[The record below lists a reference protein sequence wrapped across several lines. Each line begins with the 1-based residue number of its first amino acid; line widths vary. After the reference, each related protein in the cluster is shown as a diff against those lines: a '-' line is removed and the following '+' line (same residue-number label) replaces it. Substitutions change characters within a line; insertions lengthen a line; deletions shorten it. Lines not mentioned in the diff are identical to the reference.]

1 MSDFYSVLHEV
12 RKTLSS
18 HEIKWFS
25 LSFFPLIYE
34 YEEKRKVRG
43 FSFEGDALSKIS
55 ETSHKRVL
63 KVEVSEKGELK
74 SVEGGDTFHC
84 KCSLL

>member
-1 MSDFYSVLHEV
+1 M
-12 RKTLSS
+12 
-18 HEIKWFS
+18 
-25 LSFFPLIYE
+25 
-34 YEEKRKVRG
+34 RG

-63 KVEVSEKGELK
+63 KVVVSEKGKLK